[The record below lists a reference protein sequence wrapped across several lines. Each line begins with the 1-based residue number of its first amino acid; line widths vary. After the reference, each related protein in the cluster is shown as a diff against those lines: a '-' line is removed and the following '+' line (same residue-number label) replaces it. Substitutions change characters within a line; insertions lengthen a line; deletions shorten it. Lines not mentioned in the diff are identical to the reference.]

1 MSKPALRVHEDG
13 TQEWLLP
20 NGRLHRTD
28 GPARIYPSGTQSW
41 WQNGRR
47 HREDGPALVRPDGH
61 HEWWVDDQLHRTD
74 GPARIRASGLQEWY
88 IEGRWLTQQEVELY
102 RFRRWA
108 VEGELI

>member
-1 MSKPALRVHEDG
+1 MSKPALHVHKDG
-13 TQEWLLP
+13 TQVWYLDD
-20 NGRLHRTD
+20 RLHRTD

-61 HEWWVDDQLHRTD
+61 HEWWVNGQ
-74 GPARIRASGLQEWY
+74 
-88 IEGRWLTQQEVELY
+88 WLTQQEFELY

>member
-1 MSKPALRVHEDG
+1 MSEPVCHTFEDG

-20 NGRLHRTD
+20 DGRLHRTD

-47 HREDGPALVRPDGH
+47 HRTDGPALVRPDGTQ
-61 HEWWVDDQLHRTD
+61 WWYLNGQRHRTD
-74 GPARIRASGLQEWY
+74 GPAVIQADGLQEWY
-88 IEGRWLTQQEVELY
+88 IEDQWLTQQEVELY